1 MRNLL
6 ISLVL
11 LLGLFSCANEGQ
23 PKYKVAVSQCS
34 KDNWRRTANEEFL
47 REASFLK
54 DIDLEIRSVSDNSE
68 AQIRDVED
76 FISEKVD
83 LLIISPNESSKLTPV
98 VNKAYENGI
107 PVILYDRKI
116 DSDQYSAYVGADNRQ
131 IGSQI
136 GYYVQGHFIEDNQ
149 TCNILIVRGTKGS
162 TADIERYGGLMSALK
177 NIKNVNVIGSVSGH
191 IILQV
196 CRSVFLP

>member
-23 PKYKVAVSQCS
+23 HKYKVAVSQCS

-136 GYYVQGHFIEDNQ
+136 GYYVQGHFIEDNRFA
-149 TCNILIVRGTKGS
+149 TS
-162 TADIERYGGLMSALK
+162 
-177 NIKNVNVIGSVSGH
+177 
-191 IILQV
+191 
-196 CRSVFLP
+196 

>member
-23 PKYKVAVSQCS
+23 YKYKVAVSQCS

-98 VNKAYENGI
+98 VNKAYKNGI
-107 PVILYDRKI
+107 PVILLKFRK
-116 DSDQYSAYVGADNRQ
+116 
-131 IGSQI
+131 
-136 GYYVQGHFIEDNQ
+136 
-149 TCNILIVRGTKGS
+149 
-162 TADIERYGGLMSALK
+162 
-177 NIKNVNVIGSVSGH
+177 
-191 IILQV
+191 
-196 CRSVFLP
+196 